1 MKAILT
7 TILVLGLLMPIS
19 SPVHSDEGEE
29 RKVEAKRFLEI
40 GLALHQMGDYR
51 KAVESFKKSIE
62 LDPTAPGY
70 TYMAWSFS
78 YLGKLD
84 LAISLAEKAIE
95 LAPNFGNPYND
106 IGAYLMEK
114 GLYDEAIPYLRKAM
128 KAPDYCCYFY
138 PYFNLGK
145 IYAIRGHYV
154 DAITELEQAL
164 KIKPDFVPAIMAIE
178 LIKRRMEE
186 SL

>member
-1 MKAILT
+1 MKTMLA
-7 TILVLGLLMPIS
+7 TILILGLVILPFG
-19 SPVHSDEGEE
+19 PVYGDEGEE
-29 RKVEAKRFLEI
+29 KKVEAERYLEM
-40 GLALHQMGDYR
+40 GLAMHQMRNYR
-51 KAVESFKKSIE
+51 QAVAFFKKSIE

-70 TYMAWSFS
+70 TYLAWSYS
-78 YLGKLD
+78 YLGKLN

-95 LAPNFGNPYND
+95 IDPDFGNPYND

-114 GLYDEAIPYLRKAM
+114 GMDDEAIPYLQKAL

-138 PYFNLGK
+138 PHFNLGK
-145 IYAIRGHYV
+145 IYAKRGNFV
-154 DAITELEQAL
+154 EAIAEFEKAL

-178 LIKRRMEE
+178 LIKRRTEE